1 MASQSADKIAQVLND
16 PEFIALPAKEQDS
29 LLKEL
34 FPDEVASVSSAQPP
48 PMTPMAPD
56 RAGWDTP
63 QEGSAAK
70 RFVHGAWNVLN
81 PVNLVSGVSSAIGSA
96 SDAISEKGLVG
107 AALSGAKS
115 AVDAQSRGFV
125 NAWDEAYAG
134 RPIEALGQAV
144 SGALPV
150 FGPIARSIGER
161 AAQTGD
167 LAGAFGEGFGV
178 GVLPEVTRNAPGNL
192 SAAGRGTMAAA
203 RGAAG
208 VTAKMIPNPR
218 IAGAIAGISA
228 GIGAAGQNPSWALV
242 AAERSAYFTEN
253 MLKRLKGSLTNFS
266 IPPAKRAAMKAEA
279 DALEVQLAG
288 EKQALEELRQ
298 NAAVED
304 KVLKSDLARESKM
317 AKMDRPKNLRSIAK
331 NGSRPEQ
338 ERGTLGSIAVSREF
352 ARGENPAGLPAAAEA
367 PRSLPRQS
375 GAIEKADPSLP
386 LAERAEIN
394 KAKGSKATLEREA
407 RSQEIGAKTDASG
420 WGDTLQMISEM
431 KQIVKGK
438 KFDRAAYDALPD
450 KYKKTFT
457 FSQARLFA
465 EQAK

>member
-279 DALEVQLAG
+279 DVLEAQLA
-288 EKQALEELRQ
+288 EQKI
-298 NAAVED
+298 AAKAAE
-304 KVLKSDLARESKM
+304 
-317 AKMDRPKNLRSIAK
+317 KMDKKHVRAIIEDRKRSRSLGEIAK
-331 NGSRPEQ
+331 EGNGSKN
-338 ERGTLGSIAVSREF
+338 GTLGSIAVSREF
-352 ARGENPAGLPAAAEA
+352 ARGDNPAGLPAAAEA
-367 PRSLPRQS
+367 PRSLPASPREVS
-375 GAIEKADPSLP
+375 VMDSKIAAAKTKGAELKALLDSENQPKTS
-386 LAERAEIN
+386 AASEMGQNARDWI
-394 KAKGSKATLEREA
+394 KKYEA
-407 RSQEIGAKTDASG
+407 ASQEGRAKMIKG
-420 WGDTLQMISEM
+420 LGGKLNFEQMR
-431 KQIVKGK
+431 QL
-438 KFDRAAYDALPD
+438 AAYTEDL
-450 KYKKTFT
+450 K
-457 FSQARLFA
+457 
-465 EQAK
+465 